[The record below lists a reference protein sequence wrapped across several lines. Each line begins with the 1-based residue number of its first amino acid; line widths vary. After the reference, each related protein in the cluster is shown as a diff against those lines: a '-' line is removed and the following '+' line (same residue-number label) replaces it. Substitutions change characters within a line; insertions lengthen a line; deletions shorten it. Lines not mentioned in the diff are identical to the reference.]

1 MVLMTTKI
9 KKTFMKMSIIA
20 VVFLLA
26 CGNGSHPPTLKII
39 QAEHT
44 STVTTSDTISESIE
58 TTVMKNKTV
67 PESIENNNEDDRPR
81 NTKWADEDGNP
92 KYGYF
97 DVYGKRHTQHYEW
110 MDVKPLYNGK
120 DFMEELKKYMTENN
134 NFWEIIEENNFLKI
148 LEENNTREARI
159 EISFE
164 IIINTDGSI
173 DAKLND
179 FSDKHQ
185 VLVDEYKRL
194 LNDFQKNGVVE
205 PGKYDGEVM
214 KARMAAYSY
223 TFWITKGTKTE

>member
-9 KKTFMKMSIIA
+9 KKTFMRMSIIA

-26 CGNGSHPPTLKII
+26 CCNGSHPPTLKII

-67 PESIENNNEDDRPR
+67 PESIENNNENDRPR

-97 DVYGKRHTQHYEW
+97 DVYGKQHTQHYEW
-110 MDVKPLYNGK
+110 MHVKPLYNGK
-120 DFMEELKKYMTENN
+120 DFMEEWEKYMTEN
-134 NFWEIIEENNFLKI
+134 NNFLKI
-148 LEENNTREARI
+148 LEENNIQEARI
-159 EISFE
+159 SISFE

-179 FSDKHQ
+179 FSDMHQ

-194 LNDFQKNGVVE
+194 LNAFHENGVVV
-205 PGKYDGEVM
+205 PGKYDGMVM
-214 KARMAAYSY
+214 KARIAASSFGIRR
-223 TFWITKGTKTE
+223 TTGTKKTE